1 MHGRASTCQCYTNI
15 KDLSDILMGF
25 ELKDAFMSIMKY
37 DQIQDLPEQFRRL
50 TGVKRQ
56 TFERSLFSLLRL

>member
-1 MHGRASTCQCYTNI
+1 
-15 KDLSDILMGF
+15 MGF

-37 DQIQDLPEQFRRL
+37 DQIQDLPNEQLRRL